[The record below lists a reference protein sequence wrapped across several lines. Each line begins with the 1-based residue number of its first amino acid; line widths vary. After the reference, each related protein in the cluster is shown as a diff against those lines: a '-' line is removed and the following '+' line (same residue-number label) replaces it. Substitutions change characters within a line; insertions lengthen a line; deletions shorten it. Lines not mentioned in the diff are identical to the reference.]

1 MVEVSFRT
9 DETLMSELFDAMKS
23 VENTGRLIGS
33 DLVFQTSNKFITS
46 ATVATKPG
54 GKGKI
59 SGTSLP
65 KKNRIRKVIT
75 VGASRQKA
83 SRKNVYFDNRTGKI
97 RTLKHSFTPKKA
109 KEREL
114 IRITKFFQAIK
125 RKDGTPYLIPIK
137 PGEDKNTSKNRFIPK
152 AGSAKAGWL
161 AARQKLNAKGEKSI
175 NRISPKVNTMR
186 RDKNWTN
193 PSIFMQN
200 NVGYVTK
207 VSPNSARIG
216 LAKAARAME
225 QQYLPKADRLITKA
239 FNERRKTM
247 LARTGIVIR

>member
-1 MVEVSFRT
+1 MVEVNFRT

-23 VENTGRLIGS
+23 VENTGKLIGN

-54 GKGKI
+54 SKGSI
-59 SGTSLP
+59 SGESLP
-65 KKNRIRKVIT
+65 AKSRIRKVVT

-83 SRKNVYFDNRTGKI
+83 SNRNVYFDNKTRKI
-97 RTLKHSFTPKKA
+97 RTLKESYTPRRA
-109 KEREL
+109 KERGL

-137 PGEDKNTSKNRFIPK
+137 PGEDKDTSKNRFIPK

-186 RDKNWTN
+186 RDKSWTE
-193 PSIFMQN
+193 PSIFMEN
-200 NVGYVTK
+200 NVRYTSK
-207 VSPNSARIG
+207 VSPNSARLG